1 MDPLEKV
8 RKSYFDYM
16 TYTASRMAEKYTPGD
31 HIIVESAIRRYK
43 AAIDVN
49 YKALWEESEWLLSK
63 ATEHIIDQRTE
74 ISMLKREI
82 ENMKTYHG
90 IPK

>member
-1 MDPLEKV
+1 MEHIKNA
-8 RKSYFDYM
+8 RKSYFEYM
-16 TYTASRMAEKYTPGD
+16 NHVASVMSENYTPGD
-31 HIIVESAIRRYK
+31 HLIMEAAIRRYK

-63 ATEHIIDQRTE
+63 ATEHIIYQRTE